1 MMGKILV
8 DRDVGQIPVSR
19 ENSVISGQSF
29 KKIQREKQTLQF
41 GSGVKSIGNT
51 VGK

>member
-29 KKIQREKQTLQF
+29 KKNSK
-41 GSGVKSIGNT
+41 
-51 VGK
+51 GKANIAIW